1 MIPVAED
8 PREWKLVSQES
19 QLPKFSR
26 SGLLIKNRI
35 AINPSDSNILKGIK
49 KLEQKVRSGYNRVAP
64 IHKPS
69 SVNKEGLFNLLQVGE
84 RGELNLLESD
94 SKVETQKQILGKTEK
109 PYSGLFRKKSRQ
121 SEALR
126 RWKMLKSYCNQL
138 RTKWQ

>member
-8 PREWKLVSQES
+8 PQEWKLHPEDS
-19 QLPKFSR
+19 QLPEFSG

-35 AINPSDSNILKGIK
+35 AINPSDSNNLKGVK
-49 KLEQKVRSGYNRVAP
+49 KLEQKVRSGYNRVTP

-69 SVNKEGLFNLLQVGE
+69 SANEEGLFSLLHVGE
-84 RGELNLLESD
+84 RDDLNLIESD
-94 SKVETQKQILGKTEK
+94 SNLATPKQIPGEIGK